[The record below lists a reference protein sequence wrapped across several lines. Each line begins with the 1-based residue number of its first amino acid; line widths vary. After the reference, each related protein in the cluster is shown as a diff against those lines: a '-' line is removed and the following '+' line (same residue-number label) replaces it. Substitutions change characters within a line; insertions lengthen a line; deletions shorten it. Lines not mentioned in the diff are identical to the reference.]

1 MTAIIA
7 VLVLGFAAY
16 FLYYARTEVPDG
28 FVGFDGRNI
37 LDAGKHLTFYRVR
50 LIDMRPRVHTFAFV
64 ETPFGG
70 TPKVSPYVVTWIPD
84 RRNLENFLRHASND
98 EEFQLIHSRAEQK
111 FQSILG
117 TLRTADLEHH
127 APLLG
132 MKFLRIE
139 KEAERARSQGIRLG
153 EGVEVPD

>member
-1 MTAIIA
+1 MTTIIA
-7 VLVLGFAAY
+7 VLALGFAGY

-28 FVGFDGRNI
+28 FVGFDGKNV
-37 LDAGKHLTFYRVR
+37 LEPGKHLTFYKVK

-70 TPKVSPYVVTWIPD
+70 TPKVSPYVVTWVPD
-84 RRNLENFLRHASND
+84 RWNLGNFLRHASND
-98 EEFQLIHSRAEQK
+98 EEFQAIHARAEHK

-117 TLRTADLEHH
+117 TLRTADLNHH

-139 KEAERARSQGIRLG
+139 KAPERARSQGIQLG
-153 EGVEVPD
+153 DGVEVPD